1 MKEEVILY
9 LETADGEIMAV
20 PESKLNEFRILNEKI
35 KAEMQQK
42 DKTSQEN
49 SLNEDTPKK

>member
-1 MKEEVILY
+1 MSQFEKIYYMEMANG
-9 LETADGEIMAV
+9 ETMAV
-20 PESKLNEFRILNEKI
+20 PESKLKDFCLLDEKI

-49 SLNEDTPKK
+49 SLNEDK